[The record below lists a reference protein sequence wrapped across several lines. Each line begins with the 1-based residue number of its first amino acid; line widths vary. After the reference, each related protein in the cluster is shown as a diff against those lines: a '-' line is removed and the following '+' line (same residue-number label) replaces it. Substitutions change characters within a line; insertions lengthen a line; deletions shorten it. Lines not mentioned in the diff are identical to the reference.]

1 MEPLGHP
8 GLPETLLPLCPDRV
22 GAQVEGYRSTYGF
35 KLNMRRNVLALFLC
49 LASALRLRS
58 WMPLELY
65 QEYALTDSRLIERLL
80 HTTRLTEGGLL
91 TLDSL
96 VRHETLPFDEIYR
109 AGCLR
114 FLNQKR
120 FGELTAATAMRPDL
134 QRVLLSPECLAAATF
149 HCLPEHSLAVPFSLG
164 YMFTELPTAEGRLI
178 SIPAKLLVEGLHAAM
193 GCSPIP
199 ELLQNTSWLLTTSP
213 SAFFSEPSASHFG
226 SPMAWMAFH
235 FSSFHRDPAKV
246 QPFGVDKRGSWIIK
260 SLIEEK
266 PISSMDLAQAS
277 RHDLAR
283 WALHISLI
291 FLGFSIDFDTHN
303 GICSAPLQQY
313 IRALGRQI
321 TDRLQALPQDCTE
334 ALELK
339 IIRRILATGDRTWV
353 NKTRRA
359 LGIHSGQ
366 PIKLPAFDAAASLV
380 THDLPQ
386 KHQSRW
392 TLDLMG
398 LFDRASAKFW
408 DSSSHANQFLG
419 RFPEATPIEQLY
431 WIKHYI
437 SQPKRFAFAELDLAM
452 AIHAHENLQMSV
464 LDHLMASW
472 AALPA
477 SHMHGFLV
485 KSIPFPARL
494 KFARQQFLGSVLANR
509 CVHSIRQAWIKE
521 SEASLTVR
529 AIIKRY
535 YIKELDYTVAN
546 LTRGTLRI
554 HLLKGDGLATFSF
567 MTALAV
573 LHQIPIP
580 VLLDRNQAA
589 LLLGYHS
596 RPSPSLRIDWNAFF
610 DIAQPPILEK
620 NWEERLALALEMAD
634 KVIPH
639 IFDLSE
645 IHYLLDLSSPA

>member
-1 MEPLGHP
+1 MH
-8 GLPETLLPLCPDRV
+8 
-22 GAQVEGYRSTYGF
+22 
-35 KLNMRRNVLALFLC
+35 RNVLALFLC

-58 WMPLELY
+58 WMPMELY

-80 HTTRLTEGGLL
+80 HTTKLTEGGLL
-91 TLDSL
+91 TLSSL

-109 AGCLR
+109 AGCSR
-114 FLNQKR
+114 FLNQRR
-120 FGELTAATAMRPDL
+120 FGELTAATTMHPDL
-134 QRVLLSPECLAAATF
+134 QRVLLSPECLTAATF
-149 HCLPEHSLAVPFSLG
+149 HCLPEHSLVVPFSLG
-164 YMFTELPTAEGRLI
+164 YMFTELPTAEGSSI
-178 SIPAKLLVEGLHAAM
+178 SIPVKLLVEGLHVAM

-199 ELLQNTSWLLTTSP
+199 ELLQNANWMLSTSP
-213 SAFFSEPSASHFG
+213 SVFFSKSSASQFG

-235 FSSFHRDPAKV
+235 FSSFHRDPTKV
-246 QPFGVDKRGSWIIK
+246 QPLGVDKRGSWIIK
-260 SLIEEK
+260 SLVQEK
-266 PISSMDLAQAS
+266 PLSSMDLAQAS

-291 FLGFSIDFDTHN
+291 FLGLSVDYDTHN

-313 IRALGRQI
+313 IRALGRHI
-321 TDRLQALPQDCTE
+321 TGRLQALPQDGTE

-359 LGIHSGQ
+359 LGIHNGQ
-366 PIKLPAFDAAASLV
+366 PIKLPAFDAAARLV

-398 LFDRASAKFW
+398 LFDQASVPFW
-408 DSSSHANQFLG
+408 DSSAHVNQFLG
-419 RFPEATPIEQLY
+419 RLPEATPIEQLY

-437 SQPKRFAFAELDLAM
+437 SQPKRFAFAEPGLAM
-452 AIHAHENLQMSV
+452 AIHAHGNLQMSV
-464 LDHLMASW
+464 LNHLMESW

-477 SHMHGFLV
+477 RRMQGSLV
-485 KSIPFPARL
+485 NAIPFPARL
-494 KFARQQFLGSVLANR
+494 KFARQRFLGSVLANR

-521 SEASLTVR
+521 SGASLTVR

-535 YIKELDYTVAN
+535 YMKELDYTVAN
-546 LTRGTLRI
+546 LARGTLRI

-567 MTALAV
+567 MTALAI

-580 VLLDRNQAA
+580 VLLDHSQAA
-589 LLLGYHS
+589 LLLGYDS
-596 RPSPSLRIDWNAFF
+596 RPSSSLRIDWNGYF

-620 NWEERLALALEMAD
+620 SWEERLALALEMAD